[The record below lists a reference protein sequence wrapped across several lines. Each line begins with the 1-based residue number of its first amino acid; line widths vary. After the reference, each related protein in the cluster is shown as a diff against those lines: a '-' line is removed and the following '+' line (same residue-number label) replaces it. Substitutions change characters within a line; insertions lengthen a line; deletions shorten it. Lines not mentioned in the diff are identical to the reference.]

1 MKKFNKKKE
10 LKSEKVD
17 SSELGKYYDEE
28 VLKKAKKARRQKI
41 WKIVQRV
48 VIGVVAST
56 VICSPVC
63 SAAIE
68 YPDGIEEIAS

>member
-28 VLKKAKKARRQKI
+28 VLKKPEKHADKKYGRLFNV
-41 WKIVQRV
+41 W
-48 VIGVVAST
+48 
-56 VICSPVC
+56 
-63 SAAIE
+63 
-68 YPDGIEEIAS
+68 